1 MELKKGINLGG
12 FLSQCVHTKEHYDTF
27 ILKDD
32 FSYIKSL
39 GFDHVRLPIDYNVME
54 EDDGTDKGE
63 GFKRIDGIINWA
75 KEFNLDII
83 LDLHKAYGYDFNDA
97 GSKEKNNLF
106 SNRNLQIRFVNL
118 WKKIASRFTKYDH
131 VAFELLNEVVEE
143 DNAKAW
149 NELIKETVK
158 EIRKIAPKKI
168 IIYGGILWN
177 SASTVKLLE
186 KPLDENII
194 FTFHCYQPI
203 VFTHQNA
210 HWMPQIKN
218 IGPVYYPETYAYYK
232 EKSKSLGFQ
241 GSDVFAFKDDD
252 NIGIEYLECIIN
264 EAIEAAKRM
273 NVKLYCGEFG
283 VIDQAPVDD
292 SLRWLK
298 DIVKVFKDHGIGYAL
313 WTYRKMDFGI
323 DEEHYN
329 KIRNEM
335 IKVLTK

>member
-27 ILKDD
+27 ILKED

-39 GFDHVRLPIDYNVME
+39 GFDHVRLPIDFNVME
-54 EDDGTDKGE
+54 EDDGTDKVE
-63 GFKRIDGIINWA
+63 GFDRIEEIINWA
-75 KEFNLDII
+75 KENDLDII

-97 GSKEKNNLF
+97 GNLEKNNLF
-106 SNRNLQIRFVNL
+106 SSRYLQFRFTNL
-118 WKKIASRFTKYDH
+118 WKKIAKRFAKYEN

-143 DNAKAW
+143 DNANAW
-149 NELIKETVK
+149 NELISQTVK
-158 EIRKIAPKKI
+158 EIRKIAPTKI

-186 KPLDENII
+186 KPIDENII

-210 HWMPQIKN
+210 YWMPQIKN
-218 IGPVYYPETYAYYK
+218 IGEINYPETFAYYK
-232 EKSKSLGFQ
+232 EKSKVLGVQ
-241 GSDVFAFKDDD
+241 GNDVFECGLDG
-252 NIGIEYLECIIN
+252 NMGIEFLEYVIN
-264 EAIEAAKRM
+264 EAVVAAKKM
-273 NVKLYCGEFG
+273 NVRLYCGEFG
-283 VIDQAPVDD
+283 VIDKAPVDD
-292 SLRWLK
+292 TLRWLK
-298 DIVKVFKDHGIGYAL
+298 DIVKVFNDHNIGYAL

-323 DEEHYN
+323 DEEHYD
-329 KIRNEM
+329 KIRDEM

>member
-12 FLSQCVHTKEHYDTF
+12 YLSQCVYTKEHYDTF

-54 EDDGTDKGE
+54 EEDGTEKAD
-63 GFKRIDGIINWA
+63 GFKRIDEIINWA
-75 KEFNLDII
+75 QEFNLHII

-106 SNRNLQIRFVNL
+106 SNRDLQIRFVGL
-118 WKKIASRFTKYDH
+118 WKRIANRFAKYDH

-143 DNAKAW
+143 ENAKAW
-149 NELIKETVK
+149 NELIEETVK
-158 EIRKIAPKKI
+158 EIRKLAPKKL

-177 SASTVKLLE
+177 SAATVKLLE

-218 IGPVYYPETYAYYK
+218 IGPVHYPETYAYYK

-252 NIGIEYLECIIN
+252 IIGIEYLEFIIN
-264 EAIEAAKRM
+264 EAIAAAKQM

-298 DIVKVFKDHGIGYAL
+298 DIVKVFKKHDIGYAL
-313 WTYRKMDFGI
+313 WTYRQMDFGI
-323 DEEHYN
+323 DEEHYD

-335 IKVLTK
+335 IEVLTK

>member
-27 ILKDD
+27 ILKED

-54 EDDGTDKGE
+54 EDDGTNKAE
-63 GFKRIDGIINWA
+63 GFNRIEEIINWA
-75 KEFNLDII
+75 KESNLDII

-106 SNRNLQIRFVNL
+106 SNHNLQNRFTNL
-118 WKKIASRFTKYDH
+118 WKKIANRFTKH
-131 VAFELLNEVVEE
+131 ENVVFELLNEVVEE
-143 DNAKAW
+143 DNANAW
-149 NELIKETVK
+149 NQLINQTVK

-177 SASTVKLLE
+177 SATTVKLLE
-186 KPLDENII
+186 KPMDENII

-218 IGPVYYPETYAYYK
+218 IGEIHYPESFAYYK
-232 EKSKSLGFQ
+232 EKSKALGVQ
-241 GSDVFAFKDDD
+241 GNDVFECGLDG
-252 NIGIEYLECIIN
+252 NMGIQFLEYVIN
-264 EAIEAAKRM
+264 EAVVAAQKM
-273 NVKLYCGEFG
+273 NVRLYCGEFG

-298 DIVKVFKDHGIGYAL
+298 DIVKVFNDHHIGYAL

-323 DEEHYN
+323 DEKHYD